1 MKEMGMA
8 QLTGKGSLIAGALAA
23 IGASVCCVGPLQ
35 ALADDLRAAVIRSGV
50 PAPALRK
57 VLDVQ

>member
-1 MKEMGMA
+1 LCNSRIGEVVHQAPDEMR
-8 QLTGKGSLIAGALAA
+8 
-23 IGASVCCVGPLQ
+23 

-57 VLDVQ
+57 VLDMK

>member
-1 MKEMGMA
+1 MA